1 MMRVRMMVF
10 SLLHWRQTE
19 ATLVRSV
26 SVLLHESAP
35 PLRGEMKNPHFVAD
49 IDANED
55 LALGLLSLTA
65 IVGNG
70 PPYIECYQEDT

>member
-10 SLLHWRQTE
+10 NLFGL
-19 ATLVRSV
+19 ATAGAILVRGV

-35 PLRGEMKNPHFVAD
+35 PLRAEMKNPHFVAD

>member
-35 PLRGEMKNPHFVAD
+35 PLRGKMKNSHFVAD

-70 PPYIECYQEDT
+70 PPYIECYQEDI